1 MAEETQ
7 RIESEDELYKKMF
20 RRRKLLE
27 EQKADDKQRQNEL
40 DETASWYESAREARQ
55 NELGYIDSLIDDWF
69 LRQYEKNPYYR
80 YRSRNGSVSKRS
92 ITTWKH
98 DDAKLLENIPD
109 KYIDVKPKV
118 KWGDYKKTLEVTDDG
133 KVVNKETGEL
143 VDGVTASK
151 SIKVNIKSPEE
162 GEN

>member
-27 EQKADDKQRQNEL
+27 EQKADDKQ
-40 DETASWYESAREARQ
+40 RQ

-118 KWGDYKKTLEVTDDG
+118 KWGDYKKTLDVTDDG
-133 KVVNKETGEL
+133 KVIDKETGEL

-162 GEN
+162 DKN

>member
-40 DETASWYESAREARQ
+40 DETASWYEPAREARQ

-118 KWGDYKKTLEVTDDG
+118 KWGDYKKTLDVTDDG

-143 VDGVTASK
+143 VEGVTASK
-151 SIKVNIKSPEE
+151 SLKVTIKSPEE
-162 GEN
+162 ED

>member
-40 DETASWYESAREARQ
+40 DETASWYEPAREARQ

-69 LRQYEKNPYYR
+69 LRQYEKDPYYR

-118 KWGDYKKTLEVTDDG
+118 KWGDYKKTLDITDDG
-133 KVVNKETGEL
+133 KVIDKETGEL

-162 GEN
+162 DKD

>member
-40 DETASWYESAREARQ
+40 DETTSWYEPAREARQ

-118 KWGDYKKTLEVTDDG
+118 KWGDYKKTLDITDDG
-133 KVVNKETGEL
+133 KVIDKETGEL

-162 GEN
+162 DKN

>member
-40 DETASWYESAREARQ
+40 DETASWYEPAREARQ

-118 KWGDYKKTLEVTDDG
+118 KWGDYKKTLDITDDG
-133 KVVNKETGEL
+133 KVIDKETGEL

-162 GEN
+162 DKN

>member
-40 DETASWYESAREARQ
+40 DETASWYEPAWEARQ

-118 KWGDYKKTLEVTDDG
+118 KWGDYKKTLDVTDDG
-133 KVVNKETGEL
+133 KVIDKETGEL

-151 SIKVNIKSPEE
+151 SIKVTIKSPE
-162 GEN
+162 GED

>member
-40 DETASWYESAREARQ
+40 DETASWYEPAREARQ

-118 KWGDYKKTLEVTDDG
+118 KWGDYKKTLDVTDDG
-133 KVVNKETGEL
+133 KVIDKETGEL

-151 SIKVNIKSPEE
+151 SIKVNIKSPVEDK
-162 GEN
+162 N

>member
-40 DETASWYESAREARQ
+40 DETASWYEPAREARQ

-118 KWGDYKKTLEVTDDG
+118 KWGDYKKTLDVTDDG
-133 KVVNKETGEL
+133 KVIDKETGEL

-162 GEN
+162 DKN